1 MSRTAARIELRTGAD
16 ARRAVHVRLVDRAAR
31 IRLEHEAL
39 DRPLVPEGRAERR
52 QAAGIGRRAREA
64 LVEAVGA
71 LEDRPRAGEAG
82 LGEQRRHDAGVGRPA
97 RVEALGPRAVRQVLD
112 DAARLA
118 AAESEGRDQFGPRQ
132 PEEPPG
138 RRGRAEG
145 AAERSRME
153 AAPVERTRRDAA
165 HRRHHLDAGDDR
177 GQHLRAGGVTR
188 LARGERRGHAA
199 GAGVHDGVLERVVV
213 VEPVGQRAVRQHG
226 GRHAHLLAAPPET
239 RLGRSAEGPR
249 HGLDAQREVLAR
261 GGQRH
266 AGRVEEQA
274 QGLRAHAPRHSRG
287 REVGGE
293 GRQRLG
299 KGVHRA
305 SRAVRTSP
313 YHGLRGAVKD
323 GARVTRRRVVRP
335 RPRRRPRST
344 TREAR

>member
-1 MSRTAARIELRTGAD
+1 MPSARYSMIPLAWLPQSPKAVTSSAA
-16 ARRAVHVRLVDRAAR
+16 
-31 IRLEHEAL
+31 
-39 DRPLVPEGRAERR
+39 
-52 QAAGIGRRAREA
+52 
-64 LVEAVGA
+64 
-71 LEDRPRAGEAG
+71 
-82 LGEQRRHDAGVGRPA
+82 
-97 RVEALGPRAVRQVLD
+97 
-112 DAARLA
+112 
-118 AAESEGRDQFGPRQ
+118 RQ

-145 AAERSRME
+145 AAERGRME
-153 AAPVERTRRDAA
+153 AAPVERARRDAA
-165 HRRHHLDAGDDR
+165 HRRHDLDAGDDR
-177 GQHLRAGGVTR
+177 GQHLGAGGVTR

-226 GRHAHLLAAPPET
+226 GGHARPARGSPQRLDSGGPPRVRAT
-239 RLGRSAEGPR
+239 AWTLSAKSSR
-249 HGLDAQREVLAR
+249 R

-299 KGVHRA
+299 KGLHRA